1 MNWLDQLYHRVA
13 KPVLFRMDAERAHN
27 IIAGLLKH
35 SGTVPGS
42 GWFWERLLGYASP
55 RLASQVCGLDFPNP
69 LGMAAGFDKTGGL
82 YPFLSRMGFG
92 FVECGTFS
100 AHGQPGN
107 PQPRLFRF
115 PEEQALVNRMGFN
128 NPGSAAGAKT
138 LARQSVSVPRGV
150 NIGKSKIT
158 PIQEATADYLQSLE
172 RFEAD
177 GLADYF
183 AVNVSSP
190 NTPGLRKLQGK
201 EHMTELLG
209 TLCNRLREL
218 AKGRVTEPT
227 PLFVKVAPDLSLPEL
242 DAILEALT
250 DAGASGIIVS
260 NTTIDKSSVPAAKD
274 HEGGL
279 SGPAVRARS
288 TELIQ
293 HCRETLGPEAAIIG
307 VGGINTGAHALEKL
321 LAGANLVQVY
331 TGYVY
336 EGPGQP
342 AAINRYLDR
351 VLEGAQ
357 LQLSDLVARGQDS
370 FAELDALAQ

>member
-1 MNWLDQLYHRVA
+1 MNSFLDSIYHSLA

-27 IIAGLLKH
+27 VVAGLLRH
-35 SGTVPGS
+35 SGTVPGA
-42 GWFWERLLGYASP
+42 GWVWERLLGYSSP
-55 RLASQVCGLDFPNP
+55 RLESRVCGLRFPNP
-69 LGMAAGFDKTGGL
+69 LGMAAGFDKTGEL

-128 NPGSAAGAKT
+128 NPGSAAGAGT
-138 LARQSVSVPRGV
+138 LARQKPRVPRGV
-150 NIGKSKIT
+150 NIGKSKVT
-158 PIQEATADYLQSLE
+158 PIDQATADYLQSLE
-172 RFEAD
+172 RFESQ
-177 GLADYF
+177 GLADYI

-201 EHMTELLG
+201 DHMTELLG
-209 TLCNRLREL
+209 TLCDRLREM
-218 AKGRVTEPT
+218 ARGRVTDPT
-227 PLFVKVAPDLSLPEL
+227 PLFVKVAPDLTLPEL

-279 SGPAVRARS
+279 SGPAVRARR
-288 TELIQ
+288 TALIER
-293 HCRETLGPEAAIIG
+293 CRTALGPEP
-307 VGGINTGAHALEKL
+307 ALS
-321 LAGANLVQVY
+321 
-331 TGYVY
+331 
-336 EGPGQP
+336 
-342 AAINRYLDR
+342 
-351 VLEGAQ
+351 
-357 LQLSDLVARGQDS
+357 LSDLVGRGTDA
-370 FAELDALAQ
+370 FAELDAFAQ